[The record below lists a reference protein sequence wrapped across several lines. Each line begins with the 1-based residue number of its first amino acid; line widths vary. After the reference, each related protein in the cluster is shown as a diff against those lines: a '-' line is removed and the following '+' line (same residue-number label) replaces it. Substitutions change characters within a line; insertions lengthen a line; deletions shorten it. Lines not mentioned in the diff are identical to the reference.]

1 MVRIRLSEL
10 DSAVKAFL
18 APASQGETIVVED
31 DDGRVQCGVTPYVQ
45 ASAAEK
51 TDALEA
57 LSRLQEK
64 SAQAMAQSGV
74 SEADVDR
81 ELQD

>member
-10 DSAVKAFL
+10 DEAVKAFL
-18 APASQGETIVVED
+18 APAQQGETIVVED

-51 TDALEA
+51 QAALA
-57 LSRLQEK
+57 TLSRLQQQ
-64 SAQAMAQSGV
+64 SAQTMTELGV
-74 SEADVDR
+74 NECDIDR
-81 ELQD
+81 ELRN